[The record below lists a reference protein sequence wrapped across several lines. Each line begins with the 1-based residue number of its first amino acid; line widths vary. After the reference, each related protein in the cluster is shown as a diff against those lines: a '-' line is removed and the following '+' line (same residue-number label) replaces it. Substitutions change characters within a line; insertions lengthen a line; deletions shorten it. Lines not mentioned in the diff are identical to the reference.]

1 MSATVSPSAS
11 PAGADGCLRAA
22 LSRPGKAATW
32 SREGDAHGPRLR
44 PELCPRGLRPCAPP
58 TALACRGEE
67 CERPRC
73 PQVPR
78 QAQAVTR
85 LRQASRRIGPRA
97 GGGG

>member
-1 MSATVSPSAS
+1 MSATVPPSAS

-22 LSRPGKAATW
+22 LFRPGRAATW
-32 SREGDAHGPRLR
+32 SREGEAHGPRLR
-44 PELCPRGLRPCAPP
+44 PEPCPRGLRQYTPP
-58 TALACRGEE
+58 IALACRGEE
-67 CERPRC
+67 CERPLC